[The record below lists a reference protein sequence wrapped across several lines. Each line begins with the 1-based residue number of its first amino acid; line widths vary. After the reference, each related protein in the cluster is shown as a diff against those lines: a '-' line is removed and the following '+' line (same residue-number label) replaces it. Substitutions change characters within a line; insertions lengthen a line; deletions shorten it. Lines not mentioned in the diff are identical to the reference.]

1 MSKEDN
7 DLTNDLTKLAEEWK
21 KLGINPDDFCV
32 CSNCHKIL
40 DGFEMEGDKEEDL
53 CKCNL
58 LN

>member
-1 MSKEDN
+1 MSKESKAFEDN
-7 DLTNDLTKLAEEWK
+7 LQKLAEEWK
-21 KLGINPDDFCV
+21 KLGINPDDFCI

-53 CKCNL
+53 CKCNQ